1 MAYVSVPKDFTKIK
15 PKVLFNLTKRQL
27 VCFGLGALVGVPV
40 FFLLKNYIDS
50 SVAVLVMI
58 GIMLPFFMFA
68 MFEKNGEPLEKYLQ
82 HIYQA
87 QFARPKFRPYKTDN
101 FYSLLQKQID
111 VHEEVKIIA
120 EKAR

>member
-50 SVAVLVMI
+50 SMAVLVMI

-87 QFARPKFRPYKTDN
+87 QFARPKTRPYKTDN

>member
-1 MAYVSVPKDFTKIK
+1 
-15 PKVLFNLTKRQL
+15 
-27 VCFGLGALVGVPV
+27 
-40 FFLLKNYIDS
+40 
-50 SVAVLVMI
+50 
-58 GIMLPFFMFA
+58 

-87 QFARPKFRPYKTDN
+87 QFARPKVRPYKTDN
-101 FYSLLQKQID
+101 FYSLPQKQID